1 MDEFDIDLSDI
12 GGSSINN
19 LNNSVKPNT
28 LETIRSD
35 RNKLTNNRPSDFID
49 FKDNSNIYK
58 PKKNVNMN
66 NLIKNLE
73 SDLKKYS
80 YNSDEILGNDNIP
93 AAVNENPQKK
103 IVVKDIKTNTIQKSS
118 NNDKIE
124 ILIYILIF
132 MILNNKFI
140 IDLIF
145 NYVPY
150 IKNINNPYPNLLIR
164 SLLFGILLYFYKK
177 YYTNN

>member
-1 MDEFDIDLSDI
+1 MDDFDIDLTDI
-12 GGSSINN
+12 GGTSINN
-19 LNNSVKPNT
+19 LNTVPLST
-28 LETIRSD
+28 LENIRSD
-35 RNKLTNNRPSDFID
+35 RNKLISNKQPDFID
-49 FKDNSNIYK
+49 FKDTENYR

-80 YNSDEILGNDNIP
+80 SNSDDIMGNDNIP
-93 AAVNENPQKK
+93 TAVNEQPQKK
-103 IVVKDIKTNTIQKSS
+103 IVVKSTKAPPIVH
-118 NNDKIE
+118 NNDTIE

-140 IDLIF
+140 INFIF
-145 NYVPY
+145 NYIPY

-164 SLLFGILLYFYKK
+164 ALFFGLILYLYKK

>member
-1 MDEFDIDLSDI
+1 MDDFDIDLSDM
-12 GGSSINN
+12 GGTSISN
-19 LNNSVKPNT
+19 LNNIQPSA

-35 RNKLTNNRPSDFID
+35 RSKLTNIRQGEFTDRDTGNMYR
-49 FKDNSNIYK
+49 

-80 YNSDEILGNDNIP
+80 SSSDDILGNDNIP
-93 AAVNENPQKK
+93 TAMNEEPKK
-103 IVVKDIKTNTIQKSS
+103 KVIPKPKIQPKS
-118 NNDKIE
+118 NNNDMIE

-145 NYVPY
+145 NYIPY

-164 SLLFGILLYFYKK
+164 SVVFGLILYFYKK